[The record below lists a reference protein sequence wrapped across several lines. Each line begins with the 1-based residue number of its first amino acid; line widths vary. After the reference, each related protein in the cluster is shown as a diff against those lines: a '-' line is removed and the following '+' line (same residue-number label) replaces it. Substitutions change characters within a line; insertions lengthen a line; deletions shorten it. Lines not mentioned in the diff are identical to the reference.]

1 MTKAFLLIA
10 ALLATG
16 VGCAQEQSDE
26 ARLRMVQEQIA
37 ARGVQDT
44 ATLRAMSTVPRHL
57 FVPEQ
62 LARRAYEDTPL
73 PIGLDQTI
81 SQPYIVALMTELI
94 KPHREQRV
102 LEVGT
107 GSGYQAAVLAEI
119 VDSVFTIEILPDLAR
134 SASERLR
141 DLGYTNVTVREG
153 DGYLGWPDRAPFDA
167 ILVTAAAE
175 EIPAPLIEQLK
186 DGGVM
191 VIPVG
196 PPERVQALTLAR
208 KEGKDVVTRSLF
220 PVRFVPLTRTR

>member
-1 MTKAFLLIA
+1 MTKAFVLIA
-10 ALLATG
+10 AVFATG
-16 VGCAQEQSDE
+16 VGCAQEQPDE
-26 ARLRMVQEQIA
+26 ARLRMVQDQIA

-44 ATLRAMSTVPRHL
+44 ATLCAMSTVPRHL

-134 SASERLR
+134 SRR
-141 DLGYTNVTVREG
+141 G
-153 DGYLGWPDRAPFDA
+153 DGHPRRPAGAGTGAHAGEERGERRGDTIADPGPIRAAHAHTLITCDRFG
-167 ILVTAAAE
+167 
-175 EIPAPLIEQLK
+175 EQ
-186 DGGVM
+186 GVM
-191 VIPVG
+191 ESIWMIAKG
-196 PPERVQALTLAR
+196 LSHRWIRWVQR
-208 KEGKDVVTRSLF
+208 
-220 PVRFVPLTRTR
+220 